1 MVESI
6 TSFFIE
12 NLGGI
17 LSKETI
23 VFLVSL
29 LPVIELRGGI
39 ITGYLLGIDF
49 LPTFFIA
56 FLGNIVPIPFILF
69 FIKIIFKFLKRTPLR
84 KIVSWCERKAEEKN
98 ETIKK
103 YAYLGLIIFVGIPL
117 PGTGAWTGAL
127 IASTLNMDI
136 KKTFLA
142 ISLGVLLAGI
152 IISILSFGILDSLL

>member
-12 NLGGI
+12 NLGEI

-29 LPVIELRGGI
+29 LPIIELRGGI

>member
-12 NLGGI
+12 NLDGI

-29 LPVIELRGGI
+29 LPIIELRGGI

-49 LPTFFIA
+49 LSTFFIA

-136 KKTFLA
+136 KKTFLS

>member
-49 LPTFFIA
+49 FPTFFIA

>member
-6 TSFFIE
+6 TSFFVE

-56 FLGNIVPIPFILF
+56 FLGNILPIPFILF

-84 KIVSWCERKAEEKN
+84 KIVSWRERKAEEK
-98 ETIKK
+98 K
-103 YAYLGLIIFVGIPL
+103 
-117 PGTGAWTGAL
+117 
-127 IASTLNMDI
+127 
-136 KKTFLA
+136 
-142 ISLGVLLAGI
+142 
-152 IISILSFGILDSLL
+152 

>member
-39 ITGYLLGIDF
+39 ITGYFLGIDF

-56 FLGNIVPIPFILF
+56 FLGNILPIPFILF

-136 KKTFLA
+136 KKTFSS
-142 ISLGVLLAGI
+142 ISLGVLLAGT
-152 IISILSFGILDSLL
+152 IISILSFGIFDSLL

>member
-127 IASTLNMDI
+127 IASTLNMNI

>member
-69 FIKIIFKFLKRTPLR
+69 FYKNYFQIF
-84 KIVSWCERKAEEKN
+84 EKN
-98 ETIKK
+98 TFKK
-103 YAYLGLIIFVGIPL
+103 DCFMA
-117 PGTGAWTGAL
+117 
-127 IASTLNMDI
+127 
-136 KKTFLA
+136 
-142 ISLGVLLAGI
+142 
-152 IISILSFGILDSLL
+152 

>member
-84 KIVSWCERKAEEKN
+84 KIVSWRERKAEGKKMKQSKN
-98 ETIKK
+98 MYI
-103 YAYLGLIIFVGIPL
+103 
-117 PGTGAWTGAL
+117 
-127 IASTLNMDI
+127 
-136 KKTFLA
+136 
-142 ISLGVLLAGI
+142 
-152 IISILSFGILDSLL
+152 

>member
-29 LPVIELRGGI
+29 LPIIELRGGI

>member
-1 MVESI
+1 MAESI

-12 NLGGI
+12 NLGEI